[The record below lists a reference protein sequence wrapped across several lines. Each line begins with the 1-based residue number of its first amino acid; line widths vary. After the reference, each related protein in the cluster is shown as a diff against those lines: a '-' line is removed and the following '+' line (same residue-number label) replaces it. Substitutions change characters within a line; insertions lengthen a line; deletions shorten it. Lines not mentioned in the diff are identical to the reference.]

1 MCALGVEMVVL
12 WMYVVIYH
20 TRIFFRGS
28 STIVGRGSTIVG
40 CGSIIV
46 GDDSTIVGDDSTI
59 VGGRSPIVRILCRLI
74 HHYFYGTRKRVGC
87 CSGDGGGGASGNSG
101 VGVRAGAT
109 RGVSSVARLPL
120 VVALVTI
127 IAVPLARRSIVA
139 SVSRWCLQRIRSR
152 VRWSVTDGDRFAGPR
167 KLIVIRIVIR
177 WCLYD
182 WGTTCS

>member
-1 MCALGVEMVVL
+1 
-12 WMYVVIYH
+12 MYVVIYH

-28 STIVGRGSTIVG
+28 STIVGRGSTIIG
-40 CGSIIV
+40 RGSIIV
-46 GDDSTIVGDDSTI
+46 GDDSTIVG
-59 VGGRSPIVRILCRLI
+59 GRSSIVRILRRLI

-87 CSGDGGGGASGNSG
+87 CSGDGGGGGGASGNSG

-139 SVSRWCLQRIRSR
+139 SVSRWC
-152 VRWSVTDGDRFAGPR
+152 
-167 KLIVIRIVIR
+167 
-177 WCLYD
+177 
-182 WGTTCS
+182 